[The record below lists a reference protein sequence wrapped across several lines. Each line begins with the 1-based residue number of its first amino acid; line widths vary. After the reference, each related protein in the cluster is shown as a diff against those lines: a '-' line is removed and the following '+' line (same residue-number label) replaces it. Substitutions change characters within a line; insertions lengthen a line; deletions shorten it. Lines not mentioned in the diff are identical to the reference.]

1 MRTGTVALL
10 VGILVLQQFPELP
23 ARAWCVLL
31 PPLLLA
37 AFLLPSARVPLWV
50 AIGFLWA
57 LLFAGT
63 ALDRRLPQALE
74 GSDLVAEGSIAS
86 VPQQRARSAR
96 FDFQITRLLGEGSA
110 VLAPGRVRL
119 SWYGQPPPLRAGD
132 RWRLTVRMKRP
143 SGFMNPGGFDYERW
157 LFHHDYAATGY
168 VRADPGN
175 RRLGPPAFPPLDR
188 LRQRIAQGV
197 DQALEGRA
205 QRGTIKA
212 LAVGERGDVGP
223 AQWEVLTRTGTSHL
237 LAISGLHIG
246 LVAGLVFLAVRW
258 SWALWPALS
267 SRCPAAR
274 VAALSAMV
282 AALGYA
288 ALAGFSVPTRRA
300 LVMLAVGMGALALQR
315 CVQPSRVLAL
325 ALAAV
330 LVLQPLSVLEAGFW
344 LSFGAVAVL
353 LYGMTGRVRPPGT
366 WWRWGRAQWLVAL
379 GLLPLT
385 LLFFQRAS
393 VIAPLANLVAVP
405 WVSLLVVPAV
415 LGGVVLIG
423 ASPTVGGWALSLAER
438 ALGLLWQPLA
448 WLAEQPFAQWAQ
460 PAPAAW
466 ALAFAVLG
474 ALLLLAPRGLPGR
487 PLGALLLLP
496 ALLVR
501 PFGPP
506 PGTARL
512 CQLDVGQGLA
522 VAVRTHRH
530 VLVYDTGARFSP
542 RFDAGSAVVAPYLR
556 SQGVRRIDRLVL
568 THGDNDH
575 IGGLQGLMA
584 RMEVSDW
591 LAGEPGAVRGV
602 PMRACRAGE
611 TWRWDGVRFSVLHP
625 SSTDEG
631 LHGNDR
637 SCVLR
642 VDAGGAAALLTGDI
656 QRPAER
662 RLLGRY
668 RRALAAD
675 VLVAPHHGSST
686 SSTPAFVNEVHPR
699 YVLFAVGYRNRYG
712 FPRPRVVERYRALG
726 AQTLDSAQH
735 GAVCLTLDPEQG
747 VRALSSHRQAARRYW
762 NRN

>member
-10 VGILVLQQFPELP
+10 VGILALQQFPELP

-37 AFLLPSARVPLWV
+37 AFLLPPVRAPLWV
-50 AIGFLWA
+50 AVGFLWA
-57 LLFAGT
+57 LLFAGA
-63 ALDRRLPQALE
+63 ALDRRLPEALE

-86 VPQQRARSAR
+86 VPQQRARSTR
-96 FDFQITRLLGEGSA
+96 FAFQIIRLLREGSA
-110 VLAPGRVRL
+110 VPAPGRVRL

-143 SGFMNPGGFDYERW
+143 SGFMNPGGFDYEGW
-157 LFHHDYAATGY
+157 LFHHGYAATGY
-168 VRADPGN
+168 VRADPAN
-175 RRLGPPAFPPLDR
+175 RRLGPPPFPALDR
-188 LRQRIAQGV
+188 LRQHIALSV
-197 DQALEGRA
+197 DQVLQGRP

-212 LAVGERGDVGP
+212 LAIGERGDVSP
-223 AQWEVLTRTGTSHL
+223 AHWEVLTRTGTSHL

-246 LVAGLVFLAVRW
+246 LVAGLVFFGVRRLW
-258 SWALWPALS
+258 TLWPALS
-267 SRCPAAR
+267 SWRPAVKA
-274 VAALSAMV
+274 AALSAMG

-300 LVMLAVGMGALALQR
+300 LIMLAVGMGALVLQR
-315 CVQPSRVLAL
+315 GVRPSRVLAL
-325 ALAAV
+325 ALAAI
-330 LVLQPLSVLEAGFW
+330 LVLEPLSVLEAGFW

-353 LYGMTGRVRPPGT
+353 LYGVTGRVGPRGP

-393 VIAPLANLVAVP
+393 VVAPLANLVAVP

-415 LGGVVLIG
+415 LGGVALLGV
-423 ASPTVGGWALSLAER
+423 SPAAGGWLLGLAER

-448 WLAEQPFAQWAQ
+448 WLAGQPFAQWTQ
-460 PAPAAW
+460 PAPPAW

-487 PLGALLLLP
+487 SLGALLLLP

-501 PFGPP
+501 PPAPP

-522 VAVRTHRH
+522 VVVRTHRH

-575 IGGLQGLMA
+575 IGGLQGLTA
-584 RMEVSDW
+584 RTKVSDW
-591 LAGEPGAVRGV
+591 LAGEPEAVRGV
-602 PMRACRAGE
+602 PARACRAGE
-611 TWRWDGVRFSVLHP
+611 SWRWDGVSFSVLHP
-625 SSTDEG
+625 SPEDDG

-656 QRPAER
+656 QAPVER
-662 RLLGRY
+662 RLLGRSPG
-668 RRALAAD
+668 ALAAD
-675 VLVAPHHGSST
+675 VLVAPHHGSNT
-686 SSTPAFVNEVHPR
+686 SSTPGFVSAVRPR
-699 YVLFAVGYRNRYG
+699 YVLFAVGYRNHYG
-712 FPRPRVVERYRALG
+712 FPRPRVVARYRALG
-726 AQTLDSAQH
+726 ARVLDSARH
-735 GAVCLTLDPEQG
+735 GALCLLLDSGQG
-747 VRALSSHRQAARRYW
+747 VRDLRSYRREGRRYW